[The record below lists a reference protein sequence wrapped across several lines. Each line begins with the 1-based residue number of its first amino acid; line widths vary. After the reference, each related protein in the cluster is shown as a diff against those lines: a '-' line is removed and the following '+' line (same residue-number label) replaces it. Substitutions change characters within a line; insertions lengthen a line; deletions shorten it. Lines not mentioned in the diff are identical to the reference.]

1 MLCLVPSSLRKFRK
15 AESIKCDPPSLIT
28 IRGVPNLGKI
38 ISWNILRA
46 CFCICGSEWH
56 GFDPFGDIVYGDQDI
71 LASLGSYKRSHLVN
85 TPNVKKFD
93 LKIVV

>member
-1 MLCLVPSSLRKFRK
+1 M
-15 AESIKCDPPSLIT
+15 KCDPPSLIT

-38 ISWNILRA
+38 ISWNILQA
-46 CFCICGSEWH
+46 CFASAALH
-56 GFDPFGDIVYGDQDI
+56 GFDPFGDIVYGDQDV
-71 LASLGSYKRSHLVN
+71 LASLGSHKRSHVVD